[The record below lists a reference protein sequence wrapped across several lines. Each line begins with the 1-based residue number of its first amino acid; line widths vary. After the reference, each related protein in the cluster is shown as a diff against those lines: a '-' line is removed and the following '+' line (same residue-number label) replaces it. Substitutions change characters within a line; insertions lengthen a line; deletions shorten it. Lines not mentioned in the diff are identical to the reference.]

1 MRESASSMSTQEW
14 MNFEMRME
22 RSPTLEADTGNS
34 VAQYKLAFY
43 LTAAATTTMSDL
55 SLFCTGEPI
64 LSWIFSYILYW
75 RQNYWIP
82 ACILQRYGRL
92 VSRKTR

>member
-43 LTAAATTTMSDL
+43 LTAAAAAA
-55 SLFCTGEPI
+55 
-64 LSWIFSYILYW
+64 
-75 RQNYWIP
+75 
-82 ACILQRYGRL
+82 ACQIYRYFVL
-92 VSRKTR
+92 ESRF